1 MMLTVGAPF
10 TISAD
15 GVDHNRL
22 VCAIIKGDQGVP
34 KVVSCQRICGEHKAA
49 RSCGLFNIVE
59 MPSYIDHL
67 NIVPVGIGG

>member
-15 GVDHNRL
+15 GVDTT
-22 VCAIIKGDQGVP
+22 VWSVP
-34 KVVSCQRICGEHKAA
+34 SSRVTRACQRSSRVAHLREHKAA